1 VVHSKSQ
8 TNVKPPEQ
16 QIHDSYFNHQI
27 KYGLRPKRVT
37 LIVGV
42 TVINQPES

>member
-16 QIHDSYFNHQI
+16 QIHDSYLNHQI
-27 KYGLRPKRVT
+27 K
-37 LIVGV
+37 
-42 TVINQPES
+42 

>member
-16 QIHDSYFNHQI
+16 KIHDSYFNHQI
-27 KYGLRPKRVT
+27 K
-37 LIVGV
+37 
-42 TVINQPES
+42 